1 MLRIVSMALVLLIS
15 AAARAGEWPTRP
27 INLLVGFTPG
37 GSVDIAARLI
47 GEKLGARFGQPVIV
61 ENRPGAAGNIAA
73 GLAARAPHDGYTV
86 YVATS
91 VNAVSPRLYK
101 KLSYDPV
108 KDFAPVCRWI
118 TTAYILVVNP
128 ALPVHSVQDLVAYAK
143 ANPGKLNFGSTGIG
157 SPAHLAGEMLDL
169 RAGIKMTHVPFK
181 GGPEAMSAILG
192 GQVQLTFAPIP
203 VALPLMRSGKIRA
216 LAITSLHPS
225 KLAPDLPTVAQQGF
239 PGFQIISWY
248 GAMVPAGTPKPIIDK
263 LSEAM
268 QAALATKDVSTKLA
282 IQGLEPAPLSP
293 GHFTNFFKHE
303 IDSYSK
309 LMAKAGIPAL

>member
-1 MLRIVSMALVLLIS
+1 MLRIVSMALVLLVC
-15 AAARAGEWPTRP
+15 ATVQAREWPTRP
-27 INLLVGFTPG
+27 IDLLVGFTPG

-91 VNAVSPRLYK
+91 VNAVSPHLYK

-157 SPAHLAGEMLDL
+157 SPAHLAGELLDL

-203 VALPLMRSGKIRA
+203 VALPLMRSGRIRA

-225 KLAPDLPTVAQQGF
+225 KLVPDLPTVAQQGF

-248 GAMVPAGTPKPIIDK
+248 GAMVPAGTPKPIIDR

-268 QAALATKDVSTKLA
+268 QAVLATKDVSTKLA
-282 IQGLEPAPLSP
+282 VQGLEPAPLSP
-293 GHFTNFFKHE
+293 SHFADFFKHE
-303 IDSYSK
+303 IDSYSE
-309 LMAKAGIPAL
+309 LMAKAKIPAL